1 MSGPSRW
8 RSSPYSFP
16 PVAVYRKGPHRR
28 VCRKETPA
36 FPSAPRGGY
45 GSGSHDRV
53 LRSSCPLLTAQVVAD
68 LRSTRRRRRL
78 GDTEWGELAYRV
90 YTTAFFVLVVV
101 IMISGAVGD
110 EPVSGQTVV
119 QVRDRGPA
127 WAGLAL
133 AAMLLAA
140 VRSGSRGGPLALEA
154 ADVQH
159 LLLSPVD
166 RGATLRRP
174 TAGVLGYGIFT
185 GTAVMAVT
193 GSLLSQRLPGGT
205 AEFVWSGSLF
215 GAVITASAL
224 GAALLTASRIAPRWV
239 MIAAGWLLLAWSV
252 ADVADRSST
261 APTTLAGDLLF
272 WPMRRGT
279 PGLVWVVAA
288 VVLVAAGVRL
298 IGGLSI
304 EAARRRTLLVGQ
316 LRFAVTQQDLRSV
329 VLLRRQLAS
338 EVPRNRRWF
347 PVPAALGRRVPVFAG
362 ISRASATG
370 QLSASRGFSCSQSRR
385 HSPPA
390 RCSREPLHWSWSPGL
405 PHSSPPRMRP
415 RVFPRRS
422 ITHTLLESLP
432 QEPGEVMLH
441 HLAAPLVVLVS
452 AGLVGSG
459 CGVRVRP
466 GNRGVAGR
474 PHHRAHRLVGS
485 SGGLCHLD
493 GVPGRH
499 RSRQRRTDDS
509 GSGRPSIGDSHGLAT
524 TRGHRGVRTC
534 VGCGQRGRW
543 RRSERG
549 CSHHGSAGAPIWW

>member
-1 MSGPSRW
+1 MTV
-8 RSSPYSFP
+8 SSDP
-16 PVAVYRKGPHRR
+16 PVA
-28 VCRKETPA
+28 
-36 FPSAPRGGY
+36 
-45 GSGSHDRV
+45 
-53 LRSSCPLLTAQVVAD
+53 LTAQVVAE

-90 YTTAFFVLVVV
+90 YTTAFFVLVVI

-110 EPVSGQTVV
+110 RPVSAQTVV
-119 QVRDRGPA
+119 QVRDQGPA

-159 LLLSPVD
+159 LLLSPAD

-185 GTAVMAVT
+185 GASVLAVT

-205 AEFVWSGSLF
+205 AEFVWSGAIF

-224 GAALLTASRIAPRWV
+224 GAALTTASRIAPPWI
-239 MIAAGWLLLAWSV
+239 MIATGWLLLAWSI
-252 ADVADRSST
+252 ADVADRAPT

-288 VVLVAAGVRL
+288 IALVVAGLGL

-347 PVPAALGRRVPVFAG
+347 PVPSGLGRQLPILARDLESVSHWPTIRVARVVVLAVAAALATRAMFSGTTPLIVVAG
-362 ISRASATG
+362 IAAFIAATDATEG
-370 QLSASRGFSCSQSRR
+370 LSQEVD
-385 HSPPA
+385 HP
-390 RCSREPLHWSWSPGL
+390 
-405 PHSSPPRMRP
+405 
-415 RVFPRRS
+415 
-422 ITHTLLESLP
+422 TLLESLP
-432 QEPGEVMLH
+432 QDPGEVMLH

-452 AGLVGSG
+452 AGLVGL
-459 CGVRVRP
+459 
-466 GNRGVAGR
+466 GVAYLFDPGTEVLQVGLITVLTGSLAAVAGSVISTVSQVDTGVGNDVLMT
-474 PHHRAHRLVGS
+474 PEVAGPRLVIRTAWPPLVAILGFVPA
-485 SGGLCHLD
+485 LVAANV
-493 GVPGRH
+493 GVGN
-499 RSRQRRTDDS
+499 D
-509 GSGRPSIGDSHGLAT
+509 PSAAAAT
-524 TRGHRGVRTC
+524 TALPVLLLVVIVGGWVRF
-534 VGCGQRGRW
+534 
-543 RRSERG
+543 RSKIHAAMAESMPG
-549 CSHHGSAGAPIWW
+549 

>member
-1 MSGPSRW
+1 MNN
-8 RSSPYSFP
+8 SSDP
-16 PVAVYRKGPHRR
+16 PVAMP
-28 VCRKETPA
+28 
-36 FPSAPRGGY
+36 
-45 GSGSHDRV
+45 
-53 LRSSCPLLTAQVVAD
+53 AQVVAD

-110 EPVSGQTVV
+110 RPVSEQAVT

-159 LLLSPVD
+159 LLLSPAD

-174 TAGVLGYGIFT
+174 TAGVLGYGTFT
-185 GTAVMAVT
+185 GIAVLAVT

-205 AEFVWSGSLF
+205 AEFVWSGALF

-224 GAALLTASRIAPRWV
+224 GAALLTASRILPRWV
-239 MIAAGWLLLAWSV
+239 MIATGWLLLTWSI
-252 ADVADRSST
+252 ADVADRSPT

-272 WPMRRGT
+272 WPMRQGT

-288 VVLVAAGVRL
+288 VVLVGAGLRL

-347 PVPAALGRRVPVFAG
+347 PVPAGLGRRVPVFARDLESVSHWPAIRIARVVVLAVAAALATRAMFSGTTPLVVVAG
-362 ISRASATG
+362 IATEG
-370 QLSASRGFSCSQSRR
+370 LSQEVD
-385 HSPPA
+385 HP
-390 RCSREPLHWSWSPGL
+390 
-405 PHSSPPRMRP
+405 
-415 RVFPRRS
+415 
-422 ITHTLLESLP
+422 TLLESLP

-441 HLAAPLVVLVS
+441 HLAAPLAVLIS
-452 AGLVGSG
+452 AGLVGL
-459 CGVRVRP
+459 
-466 GNRGVAGR
+466 GVAYAFDPATEVLQVGLITVLTGSLAAVAGSAISTVSQVDTGVGNDVLMT
-474 PHHRAHRLVGS
+474 PEVAGPRLVIRTAWPPLVAVVGF
-485 SGGLCHLD
+485 
-493 GVPGRH
+493 VPALVAANMGAG
-499 RSRQRRTDDS
+499 DD
-509 GSGRPSIGDSHGLAT
+509 PSAAAAT
-524 TRGHRGVRTC
+524 TALPVLLLVVVVGAWVRF
-534 VGCGQRGRW
+534 
-543 RRSERG
+543 RSNIHAAMAESMPG
-549 CSHHGSAGAPIWW
+549 